1 MTGTV
6 TITLTVNGTEVTET
20 IPARLN
26 LADFLRDTLGLT
38 GTHLGCEHGVC
49 GACSVLMNGASVRAC
64 LVFAAQ
70 AAGRDIWTVEG
81 LHDSGRV
88 ADLQDALSRNHG
100 LQCGY
105 CTPGFLV
112 AATEYLDEG
121 GTPDEAAIRES
132 LSGNICRCTGY
143 QGIVTA
149 VAEVA
154 VSRTGHRAPAE
165 G

>member
-1 MTGTV
+1 MTETV
-6 TITLTVNGTEVTET
+6 TITLTVNGKAVTET
-20 IPARLN
+20 IESRLN
-26 LADFLRDTLGLT
+26 LADFLRDTLALT

-49 GACSVLMNGASVRAC
+49 GACSVLMDGASVRAC

-70 AAGRDIWTVEG
+70 AAGREIWTVEG
-81 LHDSGRV
+81 LHDTGRI
-88 ADLQDALSRNHG
+88 ADLQEALSRNHG

-121 GTPDEAAIRES
+121 GPPDHDAIREA

-143 QGIVTA
+143 QGIVRAVQETA
-149 VAEVA
+149 HR
-154 VSRTGHRAPAE
+154 RTGR
-165 G
+165 